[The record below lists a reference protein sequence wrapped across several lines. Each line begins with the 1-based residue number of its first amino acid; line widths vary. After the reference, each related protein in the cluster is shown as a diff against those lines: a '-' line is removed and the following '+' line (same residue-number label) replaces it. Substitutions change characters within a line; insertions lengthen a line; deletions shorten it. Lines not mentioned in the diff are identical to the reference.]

1 MPLKEPVV
9 GTIGTKNTKATTA
22 MAITAAINFLLAIN
36 VS

>member
-22 MAITAAINFLLAIN
+22 MMNITVNNFLLTIN